1 MSQKSKQKNIQSSF
15 RQVPLRTNS
24 KERNA
29 KGSEFVKMRSG
40 LESSYENLKILNTNE
55 KRSSSQQTS
64 KNANK
69 NPKRQENLAKSHN
82 HSHLNEK
89 SSLVMIIMGD
99 ALHNFSDGLAIG
111 TSFASSTTAGFG
123 TTIAVFFHELPHEI
137 GDFAVLRKNHVPLAK
152 AVLFNIL
159 SSIFCFIGL
168 FVGLIIGS
176 IESINDYCFLFIAG
190 IFIYISLVDIVSLAR
205 FKH

>member
-1 MSQKSKQKNIQSSF
+1 LKNKQKEQ
-15 RQVPLRTNS
+15 NS
-24 KERNA
+24 KDS
-29 KGSEFVKMRSG
+29 KSVKMRSG
-40 LESSYENLKILNTNE
+40 LESSYENLKFLNTNE
-55 KRSSSQQTS
+55 KSSSVQQTS

-69 NPKRQENLAKSHN
+69 HLKRQESLAKPHN

-89 SSLVMIIMGD
+89 SSLLMIMMGD

-137 GDFAVLRKNHVPLAK
+137 GDFAVLRKNHVPLTK
-152 AVLFNIL
+152 AVLFNVL

-176 IESINDYCFLFIAG
+176 IESFSDYSFLFIAG
-190 IFIYISLVDIVSLAR
+190 IFIYISLVDIVSLALQALI
-205 FKH
+205 